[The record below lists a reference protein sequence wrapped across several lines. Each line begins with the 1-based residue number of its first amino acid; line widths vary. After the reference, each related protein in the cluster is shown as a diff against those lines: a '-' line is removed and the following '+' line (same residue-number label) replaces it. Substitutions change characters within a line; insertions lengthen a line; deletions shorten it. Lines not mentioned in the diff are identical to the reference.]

1 VSRLLAVTATLAI
14 ACGAASAAEPTPS
27 GQRALSFLTRL
38 VALGPRPAGSAAE
51 LRADDAVATALRA
64 AGFHVVVQPFRIPS
78 GASSRNVVG
87 VGDGPIRVI
96 LVAHLDGVAGSVSA
110 NDNGSGVAALVE
122 AARVLG
128 PRPGLLVAAL
138 GAEERISTHAL
149 DHLGSLRLLRGLSD
163 AARRRAVALSLDM
176 VGRGTYL
183 AVRGLE
189 PRPNRSARLALA
201 RARELGL
208 RPVYLIDTGSSDHRE
223 LTRGGLP
230 SAWLEWRVDPCFD
243 KPCDTLD
250 RVSARR
256 LEQATRVAVAFALG

>member
-1 VSRLLAVTATLAI
+1 VVAAAVLVS
-14 ACGAASAAEPTPS
+14 GAAGASDSVPS
-27 GQRALSFLTRL
+27 GARAQAFLTRL
-38 VALGPRPAGSAAE
+38 VGLGPRPAGSVAE
-51 LRADDAVATALRA
+51 RRADDLVAEALRS
-64 AGFHVVVQPFRIPS
+64 AGFRVLVQPFRIPS
-78 GASSRNVVG
+78 GATSRNVVG
-87 VGDGPIRVI
+87 LGGGPIRVI
-96 LVAHLDGVAGSVSA
+96 LVAHLDGVAGSASA

-128 PRPGLLVAAL
+128 PQPGLLVAAL

-163 AARRRAVALSLDM
+163 ATRRQAMALSLDM

-189 PRPNRSARLALA
+189 PRPNRSARLVLA
-201 RARELGL
+201 RARGLGL
-208 RPVYLIDTGSSDHRE
+208 RPVYLLDLGSSDHRE

-250 RVSARR
+250 RVSAQR
-256 LEQATRVAVAFALG
+256 LEQATRVAVAFARG